1 MIPMALLSCFYYSQ
15 GVNTLWLCLGIVI
28 YSIYLIID
36 TMMIVGGKSMN
47 GMQCNSD
54 DYIIGA
60 MMLYMDIVMLF
71 VYILRILG
79 KKD

>member
-1 MIPMALLSCFYYSQ
+1 MIPIALLSNFYYKQ
-15 GVNTLWLCLGIVI
+15 GGNTLWLCLGVVI

-60 MMLYMDIVMLF
+60 MMLYMDIVILF